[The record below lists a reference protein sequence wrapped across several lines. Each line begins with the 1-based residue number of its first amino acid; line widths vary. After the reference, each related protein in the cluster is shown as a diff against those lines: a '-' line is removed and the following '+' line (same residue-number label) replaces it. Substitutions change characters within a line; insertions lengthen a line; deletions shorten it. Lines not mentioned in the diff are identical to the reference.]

1 MNIIKKNLIDE
12 SEYGNNFLYDEIPI
26 NKKGSKIK
34 IKKQNK
40 GKFTDYCGGKVTQ
53 ECINRGKNSSSATIR
68 KRATFADNVRKWKHQ
83 EGGKVNRFQDGGV
96 MSTSQNTLTRN
107 QKIDYLK
114 NTYKTKFIDQPDD
127 LFMADHFNNTLGLYE
142 NSSDDL
148 IDYHY
153 QKALREVQNGDA
165 IHYDFPEV
173 VVNAYSPLKLYT
185 YYPLEDRRYA
195 IGHSSLGF
203 EKSDKYIDSTPE
215 LQGYNLL
222 TNNCSDDTGKCLE
235 RVLGKS
241 MDVIGFTTPGDV
253 KDFALENG
261 GYEKNGVVYI
271 PMNEER
277 LHRFNRYAWEYNK
290 RRGLENMDVKDYPG
304 VVLTEIK
311 INTSTPNK
319 GPIPEPQSS
328 TYVAPNRVKSIK

>member
-1 MNIIKKNLIDE
+1 MNIIKKNLIGE
-12 SEYGNNFLYDEIPI
+12 SEYCNNFLYDEIPI

-53 ECINRGKNSSSATIR
+53 ECINRGKNSPSATIR
-68 KRATFADNVRKWKHQ
+68 KRATFADNARKWKHQ
-83 EGGKVNRFQDGGV
+83 EGGKINRFDEGGV
-96 MSTSQNTLTRN
+96 MSTSQNTLTRD

-114 NTYKTKFIDQPDD
+114 NTYRTKFFDQSDD
-127 LFMADHFNNTLGLYE
+127 LFMADYFNNTLGIDE

-148 IDYHY
+148 INYHY
-153 QKALREVQNGDA
+153 QKALGEVQNGDA
-165 IHYDFPEV
+165 IHFDLPEV

-185 YYPLEDRRYA
+185 YYPLSKYM
-195 IGHSSLGF
+195 IGHSSLQSLDNR
-203 EKSDKYIDSTPE
+203 KTINTTMKTP
-215 LQGYNLL
+215 GYNLI

-235 RVLGKS
+235 QIFGKS

-290 RRGLENMDVKDYPG
+290 RRGFKNMDVKDYPG

-311 INTSTPNK
+311 INTSAPNK